1 MPMIPNDNIRTRE
14 REAVKNATVSQAKSS
29 DSAGEGQCPH
39 CGAIVSADYE
49 ICPKCGWKVVNYCTF
64 CGAPMSP
71 EDLDCPECGMPADGV
86 VCPTCNVR
94 NFRSFC
100 KQCGQPLSRAARMA
114 VEKAK
119 KDPKVQEA
127 ARLLKQIAK
136 LQAELDAAS
145 SETEEKESAGPTEG
159 ELRLQ
164 ALMAKVGFTAA
175 EKPKVVTKSKNSRSR
190 EEILAEY
197 QKAVDDANRVME
209 EMLPPA
215 GSTPQ
220 EQRNYYTAR
229 KVAMMELI
237 EETFY
242 GINPRDTMG
251 WKCYHCQILHD
262 NPSQC
267 EFKEFGGEWVKCEDW
282 KMWDVVD
289 ADTPGAVL
297 VSRYSEKKVYK

>member
-1 MPMIPNDNIRTRE
+1 
-14 REAVKNATVSQAKSS
+14 
-29 DSAGEGQCPH
+29 
-39 CGAIVSADYE
+39 
-49 ICPKCGWKVVNYCTF
+49 
-64 CGAPMSP
+64 
-71 EDLDCPECGMPADGV
+71 
-86 VCPTCNVR
+86 
-94 NFRSFC
+94 
-100 KQCGQPLSRAARMA
+100 
-114 VEKAK
+114 
-119 KDPKVQEA
+119 
-127 ARLLKQIAK
+127 
-136 LQAELDAAS
+136 
-145 SETEEKESAGPTEG
+145 
-159 ELRLQ
+159 
-164 ALMAKVGFTAA
+164 MAKVGFTAA

-190 EEILAEY
+190 EAILAEY
-197 QKAVDDANRVME
+197 QKAVDAANRVME

-251 WKCYHCQILHD
+251 WKCYHCQIIHD

-267 EFKEFGGEWVKCEDW
+267 EFKELGGEWVKCENW

-289 ADTPGAVL
+289 AATPGAVL

>member
-1 MPMIPNDNIRTRE
+1 MVADDNIRTRE
-14 REAVKNATVSQAKSS
+14 RVAAKTANAVKPKPTE
-29 DSAGEGQCPH
+29 GEG
-39 CGAIVSADYE
+39 E
-49 ICPKCGWKVVNYCTF
+49 CPKCGAAITRDMEICPECGWKLVDYCTF

-71 EDLDCPECGMPADGV
+71 NDMDCPECGMPSDGL

-94 NFRSFC
+94 NFRPFC

-127 ARLLKQIAK
+127 ARLLKEIAK
-136 LQAELDAAS
+136 LKAELEAAS
-145 SETEEKESAGPTEG
+145 GEGQEEEPAGPTEG

-175 EKPKVVTKSKNSRSR
+175 EKPKTVTKTKTGRSR
-190 EEILAEY
+190 EEIMADF
-197 QKAVDDANRVME
+197 QKAVDDANRVLE

-229 KVAMMELI
+229 KVAMI
-237 EETFY
+237 EICEEHSY
-242 GINPRDTMG
+242 GINPQKTMV
-251 WKCYHCQILHD
+251 WKCNHCQIIHGSPED
-262 NPSQC
+262 CS
-267 EFKEFGGEWVKCEDW
+267 FKEFGGEWVMDDNWASWEI
-282 KMWDVVD
+282 VD
-289 ADTPGAVL
+289 ADTPGATL
-297 VSRYSEKKVYK
+297 LTNYKEKVVYKRE

>member
-1 MPMIPNDNIRTRE
+1 MIPDDNTRTRE
-14 REAVKNATVSQAKSS
+14 REAVKSTTASKAKPS
-29 DSAGEGQCPH
+29 DSEGEGQCPH
-39 CGAIVSADYE
+39 CGASVSAAYE
-49 ICPKCGWKVVNYCTF
+49 ICPECGWKLVNYCTF
-64 CGAPMSP
+64 CGAPMNP
-71 EDLDCPECGMPADGV
+71 EDMDCPECGMPADGV
-86 VCPTCNVR
+86 MCHTCNVR
-94 NFRSFC
+94 NFRPFC

-127 ARLLKQIAK
+127 ARLLKQVAQLK
-136 LQAELDAAS
+136 AELEAAS
-145 SETEEKESAGPTEG
+145 GETEETEPAGPTEG

-175 EKPKVVTKSKNSRSR
+175 EKPKTVTKSKSGRSR

-197 QKAVDDANRVME
+197 QKAVEDTSRILE

-229 KVAMMELI
+229 KVAMI
-237 EETFY
+237 EICEEHSY
-242 GINPRDTMG
+242 GINPKKTLV
-251 WKCYHCQILHD
+251 WKCNHCQIIHGSPED
-262 NPSQC
+262 CS
-267 EFKEFGGEWVKCEDW
+267 FKEFGGEWVVDENW
-282 KMWDVVD
+282 ASWEIVD

-297 VSRYSEKKVYK
+297 LTNYKEKIVYKRE